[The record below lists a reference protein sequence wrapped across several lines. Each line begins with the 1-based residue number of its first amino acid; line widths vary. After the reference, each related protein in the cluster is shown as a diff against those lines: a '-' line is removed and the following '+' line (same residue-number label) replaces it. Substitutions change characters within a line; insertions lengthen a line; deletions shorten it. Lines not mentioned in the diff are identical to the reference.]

1 MKAGTLELNDVHKS
15 FGNVDIIRG
24 VSLTVEARERH
35 AVIGPN
41 GAGKS
46 TLFNLISGRL
56 SVTKGTI
63 HYEGHAV
70 QNRPP
75 WEIREFGLSRSFQI
89 NSVFNSLSVAENLT
103 CALLPSTS
111 HGYGVFRWVQRDVS
125 ISREVERILRELG
138 MEELAN
144 VPAGLLPYAGQRF
157 LEIGMTIA
165 GNPGTIIL
173 DEPTA
178 GMSRTETAK
187 AIDLIKRI
195 SQDRT
200 LIVIEHDMD
209 VVFGLA
215 DRITVLVYGEII
227 CTGTPSEVRASKA
240 VQEAYLGRAHS

>member
-1 MKAGTLELNDVHKS
+1 
-15 FGNVDIIRG
+15 
-24 VSLTVEARERH
+24 
-35 AVIGPN
+35 
-41 GAGKS
+41 
-46 TLFNLISGRL
+46 
-56 SVTKGTI
+56 
-63 HYEGHAV
+63 
-70 QNRPP
+70 
-75 WEIREFGLSRSFQI
+75 
-89 NSVFNSLSVAENLT
+89 
-103 CALLPSTS
+103 
-111 HGYGVFRWVQRDVS
+111 
-125 ISREVERILRELG
+125 
-138 MEELAN
+138 
-144 VPAGLLPYAGQRF
+144 
-157 LEIGMTIA
+157 MTIA

>member
-1 MKAGTLELNDVHKS
+1 MKAGTLELCDVQKS

-24 VSLTVEARERH
+24 VSLTVPAGERH

-56 SVTKGTI
+56 GVTSGTI
-63 HYEGHAV
+63 HYEGQPV
-70 QNRPP
+70 QERAP
-75 WEIREFGLSRSFQI
+75 WEIRQLGLSRSFQN

-103 CALLPSTS
+103 CALLPSTN
-111 HGYGVFRWVQRDVS
+111 HGYGIFRWVERDASVA
-125 ISREVERILRELG
+125 REVRRILHDLA
-138 MEELAN
+138 MEDLAD
-144 VPAGLLPYAGQRF
+144 VQAGLLPYASQRF

-178 GMSRTETAK
+178 GMSRTETVRAM
-187 AIDLIKRI
+187 DLIERI
-195 SQDRT
+195 SHGRT
-200 LIVIEHDMD
+200 LVVIEHDMD

-215 DRITVLVYGEII
+215 ERISVLVYGEII
-227 CTGTPSEVRASKA
+227 CTGTPAEIRASKR
-240 VQEAYLGRAHS
+240 VQEAYLGQAHS

>member
-1 MKAGTLELNDVHKS
+1 MNAGTIQLADVRKS

-24 VSLTVEARERH
+24 VSLSVAAGERH

-56 SVTKGTI
+56 SVSAGTI
-63 HYEGHAV
+63 HYNDEAIH
-70 QNRPP
+70 NRPP
-75 WEIREFGLSRSFQI
+75 WEIRQLGLSRSFQI
-89 NSVFNSLSVAENLT
+89 NSIFGSLTVAENLS

-111 HGYGVFRWVQRDVS
+111 HGYGVVRWVERDAS
-125 ISREVERILRELG
+125 IKSEVGRILRELG
-138 MEELAN
+138 MEGLAD
-144 VPAGLLPYAGQRF
+144 VQAGLLPYASQRF

-178 GMSRTETAK
+178 GMSRTETAH
-187 AIDLIKRI
+187 AVELIKRI
-195 SQDRT
+195 SKDRT
-200 LIVIEHDMD
+200 LVVIEHDMD

-215 DRITVLVYGEII
+215 DRISVLVYGEII
-227 CTGTPSEVRASKA
+227 CTGTPAEIRASTK
-240 VQEAYLGRAHS
+240 VQEAYLGQVHS